1 MSHKR
6 SSTSACL
13 AIALLALCARADARP
28 PEQDKTKIPQGI
40 ELHGTPMLKKMC
52 LRPFTRRG
60 TFQLEPNYS
69 GAGGGFTFDQPGF
82 LAIRHMTAWLHV
94 PGTVGGNLGANARG
108 IFNWYDMEMRND
120 KADYSSAT
128 DGALYADSN
137 SWVKVVVYRN
147 DHLDQR
153 VTGEYVLD
161 GCVVDRIPER
171 LRKADSQ
178 LPRLPPKILTPLEP
192 VERLK
197 VIQQQKIDAG
207 R

>member
-1 MSHKR
+1 MSHYR
-6 SSTSACL
+6 SNTAACL
-13 AIALLALCARADARP
+13 AIALLALCAGAEARP
-28 PEQDKTKIPQGI
+28 PEQDQTKIPQGI
-40 ELHGTPMLKKMC
+40 ELHGTPMLKKVC

-82 LAIRHMTAWLHV
+82 LQIRHLQAWLHV
-94 PGTVGGNLGANARG
+94 PGTTAGNLGATTNNA
-108 IFNWYDMEMRND
+108 FHWYDMEMRNG
-120 KADYSSAT
+120 KADYSAAQ
-128 DGALYADSN
+128 DGAVYADSN

-153 VTGEYVLD
+153 VSGEYVLE

-171 LRKADSQ
+171 VRKPDSQ
-178 LPRLPPKILTPLEP
+178 LPRLPPKLLTPLEP
-192 VERLK
+192 VEKTRLLK
-197 VIQQQKIDAG
+197 LQKIDPG